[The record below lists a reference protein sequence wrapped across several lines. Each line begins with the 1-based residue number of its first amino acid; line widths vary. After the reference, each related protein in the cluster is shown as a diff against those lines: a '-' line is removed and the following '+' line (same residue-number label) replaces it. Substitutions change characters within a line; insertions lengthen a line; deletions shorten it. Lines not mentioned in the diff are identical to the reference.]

1 MAWTHRGKSPLID
14 ACATNWSDPEGSKDR
29 VKMTPRSFWDEDPRF
44 LDSYTEIFHEALRQK
59 FGESLFCPDI
69 RYMLLRTMRYNDDMP
84 GLLVLHSR
92 TFDHIII
99 RGAEIVEAL
108 TAATKAEDLA
118 DAFDWFDN
126 ALPSDAA
133 KKADAAI
140 QDPSIV
146 SAW

>member
-1 MAWTHRGKSPLID
+1 
-14 ACATNWSDPEGSKDR
+14 
-29 VKMTPRSFWDEDPRF
+29 
-44 LDSYTEIFHEALRQK
+44 
-59 FGESLFCPDI
+59 
-69 RYMLLRTMRYNDDMP
+69 MLLRTMRYNDDMP